1 MNGTRSQPP
10 SWLELHV
17 SSSAGLFQ
25 ILLLHFGH
33 PQINF
38 GYGVG
43 MPHANILINVC
54 KFYI

>member
-54 KFYI
+54 KLYT